1 MKRNFLRAVTVAGAA
16 LSLATACNDDTTAPV
31 TAAASSQDA
40 ALAQAPYAPGAASSR
55 QLYQVRLAPLNGSS
69 DHGIVKIEIAGGY
82 LVVTV
87 HAEGLDPAQHIP
99 QHIHVNPT
107 CADGGAVLISLN
119 AHLTVAGEAP
129 PVGDDFPV
137 ANGAGVVNYQAS
149 RPLADLLTAAN
160 TYLGTNLASV
170 DELLAW
176 LDLGNRN
183 VHMHA
188 STAPFTPMTC
198 GEVERVN

>member
-1 MKRNFLRAVTVAGAA
+1 MKCNFLRAGTLAIAA
-16 LSLATACNDDTTAPV
+16 LSLSTACNDDTTAPLD
-31 TAAASSQDA
+31 TAASSRGA
-40 ALAQAPYAPGAASSR
+40 ALAQAPYQPGAASSR
-55 QLYQVRLAPLNGSS
+55 ELYQVRLAPMNGSS
-69 DHGIVKIEIAGGY
+69 DHGIVKLEIAGGY

-87 HAEGLDPAQHIP
+87 HAEGLDPLQHIP

-107 CADGGAVLISLN
+107 CANGGAVLISLN
-119 AHLTVAGEAP
+119 AQLTVAGEAP
-129 PVGDDFPV
+129 PTGDDFPV
-137 ANGAGVVNYQAS
+137 ANRAGVVNYQAS

-198 GEVERVN
+198 GEMERVN

>member
-16 LSLATACNDDTTAPV
+16 LSLATACNDDTTTPL
-31 TAAASSQDA
+31 TAATSSQDV
-40 ALAQAPYAPGAASSR
+40 ALAQAPYEPGAASSR
-55 QLYQVRLAPLNGSS
+55 ELYQVQLGPMNGSS
-69 DHGIVKIEIAGGY
+69 DHGIVKLEIAGGY

-87 HAEGLDPAQHIP
+87 HAEGLDPSQHTP
-99 QHIHVNPT
+99 EHIHVNPT

-129 PVGDDFPV
+129 PIGDDFPV
-137 ANGAGVVNYQAS
+137 ANGAGVVNFQAS
-149 RPLADLLTAAN
+149 RSLADLLTAAN
-160 TYLGTNLASV
+160 TYLGANLASV
-170 DELLAW
+170 DELVSW

-188 STAPFTPMTC
+188 SAAPFTPMTC
-198 GEVERVN
+198 GELERVN